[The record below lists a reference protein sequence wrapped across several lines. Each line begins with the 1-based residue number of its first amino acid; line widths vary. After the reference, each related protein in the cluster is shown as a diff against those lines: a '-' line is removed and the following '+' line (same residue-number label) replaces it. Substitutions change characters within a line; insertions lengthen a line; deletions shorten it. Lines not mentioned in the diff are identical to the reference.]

1 MKSVSLCPF
10 QHESATCRNNA
21 AHRAGPELGLWGGG
35 VNVMNWLYE
44 TVASSKSLIFTL
56 L

>member
-1 MKSVSLCPF
+1 MNQLPAGIM
-10 QHESATCRNNA
+10 QHTERVQNW
-21 AHRAGPELGLWGGG
+21 GYGGGGG